1 MHTESVGEK
10 LSSNMEDY
18 LEVIAILE
26 KDKGVARVKDIS
38 RLMKVKTPSVTS
50 ALNVL
55 ADKGLVE
62 HERYGYAELTRNGKR
77 IAYDVLKRHK
87 MLTKF
92 LSSILKI
99 DPHVAAGDACKME
112 HTLSPETCKNLSTF
126 VEFVETSSEVDRPL
140 WLKGFDHYLKTGKRI
155 QCKNKQ
161 ALEKVK
167 SGK

>member
-1 MHTESVGEK
+1 MRVESDREK

-18 LEVIAILE
+18 LEAIALIE

-55 ADKGLVE
+55 ANKGLVE
-62 HERYGYAELTRNGKR
+62 HERYGYVELTINGRR
-77 IAYDVLKRHK
+77 IAQDVLKRHK

-99 DPHVAAGDACKME
+99 DPQVASDDACKME
-112 HTLSPETCKNLSTF
+112 HVLSPQTSERLTMF
-126 VEFVETSSEVDRPL
+126 VEFVGAGSEIDRPL
-140 WLKGFDHYLKTGKRI
+140 WLKGFDHYLKTGKRVE
-155 QCKNKQ
+155 CKNKQ
-161 ALEKVK
+161 ALKKVK
-167 SGK
+167 GEK

>member
-1 MHTESVGEK
+1 MHIENVGEK

-18 LEVIAILE
+18 LEAIALIE

-55 ADKGLVE
+55 VDKGLVE
-62 HERYGYAELTRNGKR
+62 HERYGYAELTKDGKR
-77 IAYDVLKRHK
+77 IAQDVLKRHK

-99 DPHVAAGDACKME
+99 DPQVAAGDACKME
-112 HTLSPETCKNLSTF
+112 HALSPETYKKLSTF
-126 VEFVETSSEVDRPL
+126 VEFVETGSEVDRPL
-140 WLKGFDHYLKTGKRI
+140 WLKGFDHYLKTGKRV

-161 ALEKVK
+161 ALKKVK
-167 SGK
+167 SRK